1 MLYEIKPE
9 APSQNQI
16 SACLTVT
23 NKRITIPTGM
33 EKPPGPLLQTW
44 TQRGKCFFTGWL
56 YWPADIEAWL
66 ERSLWTVELV
76 SPESSLSYSEK
87 LLSLHIHI
95 GPLFTHFM
103 SHLNRCPL
111 FLYLVPMLSCGL
123 CSSFRDH
130 PVILQSLSFPP
141 STFLFPPLSNPVCP
155 LLFWT
160 SSLLVLSVH
169 LRR

>member
-16 SACLTVT
+16 STCLTVT

-44 TQRGKCFFTGWL
+44 TQRGKSFFTGWL

-66 ERSLWTVELV
+66 ESSLWTVELV
-76 SPESSLSYSEK
+76 SPESSLSYFLAPVFTQPHRATFYTFHEPSQP
-87 LLSLHIHI
+87 LPSLPLSR
-95 GPLFTHFM
+95 THAVM
-103 SHLNRCPL
+103 WSL
-111 FLYLVPMLSCGL
+111 FLIQRPSCH
-123 CSSFRDH
+123 S
-130 PVILQSLSFPP
+130 PI
-141 STFLFPPLSNPVCP
+141 TFLSSLNLSFPPLSNPVCP

-160 SSLLVLSVH
+160 ASLLVLSVH
-169 LRR
+169 LHR